1 MIFLAGESM
10 VGCKLMNPTCALHF
24 VADIRRITQFVK
36 FYEIKKKCYDA
47 ILTQFRRMLRQ

>member
-36 FYEIKKKCYDA
+36 FYEIKIKKLRNSDA
-47 ILTQFRRMLRQ
+47 I